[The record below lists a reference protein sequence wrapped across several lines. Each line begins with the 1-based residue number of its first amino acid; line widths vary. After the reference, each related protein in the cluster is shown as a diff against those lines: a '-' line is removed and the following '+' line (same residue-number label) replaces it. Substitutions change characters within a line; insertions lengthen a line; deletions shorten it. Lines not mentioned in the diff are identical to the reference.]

1 MSSMKIMKGLMF
13 AGLIGL
19 TGLLVGC
26 GGGGAGGATTTA
38 TTTPAAAAG
47 TPSLAVTLTDNAVPA
62 NAISTL
68 SAGITGIL
76 TATVRDQNGLVVP
89 NALVTFSTDA
99 AFGTFN
105 PASGTTLTNASG
117 VATVQISAGATS
129 GASTVNV
136 GAVWKVSGSDV
147 RASGGVNYIVSAGG
161 GGGVAALAIGAP
173 VLGTNPLSAYGTSSI
188 QVTVTNATAPLN
200 VTFTSP
206 CATSGKAF
214 LTPSVT
220 TIGNSATASYRDNG
234 CGNTDIITA
243 SLTTGVSA
251 SSTLTVTPP
260 SVSSIQ
266 YLSATPSV
274 ITLKGTGSATVPETS
289 TVKFRVLDTLGNPI
303 SRTVNFSLN
312 TTLGGITFSNGL
324 TTASATSDATTGDVQ
339 IGVNSGT
346 LPTPVRVLATIAG
359 TTIQTQ
365 SNQLTI
371 STGLPDQ
378 AHTSLSATTLNIDG
392 WGFDGTTTTLVIN
405 LADHFSNPVP
415 DGTVVNFVSEG
426 ARIGSSCT
434 TVDSTCSVTFTS
446 QNTRPVDGRVTVL
459 AFAVGEESFTDLNSN
474 GTVDNAG
481 EMVDSNG
488 LTADIREA
496 FVDYDEDGTRDLNE
510 PFFDFDGNGTFRAGG
525 DTVYNGILCT
535 AGAPICSATKSLHVN
550 QSLVIVLSD
559 SQPVS
564 AADIFSRLP
573 ALPLD
578 LGGCANKGGAFS
590 FNLLLRDLHDN
601 PLPAG
606 TTVNVSST
614 NGRIDLGSSAV
625 VPNSNSRYIPAAI
638 PPQSAFNFPVT
649 IVNDAPTTGVCADTT
664 LSGVLT
670 VSITA
675 PRGGRVNYTISVVN

>member
-1 MSSMKIMKGLMF
+1 MTV
-13 AGLIGL
+13 A
-19 TGLLVGC
+19 
-26 GGGGAGGATTTA
+26 
-38 TTTPAAAAG
+38 
-47 TPSLAVTLTDNAVPA
+47 LTDNAVVP

-68 SAGITGIL
+68 SAGITGVL
-76 TATVRDQNGLVVP
+76 TATVRDQNGLAVP
-89 NALVTFSTDA
+89 NALVTFSTDS

-117 VATVQISAGATS
+117 VATLQISAGATS

-136 GAVWKVSGSDV
+136 AAVWKENGTDV

-161 GGGVAALAIGAP
+161 VVVGLGINAP

-188 QVTVTNATAPLN
+188 QVTVTGATAPLN
-200 VTFTSP
+200 VSFTSS
-206 CATSGKAF
+206 CATSGKAI

-220 TIGNSATASYRDNG
+220 TIGNIASASYRDNG

-266 YLSATPSV
+266 YLSATPEV

-289 TVKFRVLDTLGNPI
+289 TVKFKVLDTLGNPI

-324 TTASATSDATTGDVQ
+324 TTASATSDATTGEVQ

-346 LPTPVRVLATIAG
+346 LPTPVRVLATISG

-365 SNQLTI
+365 SNQLTV

-378 AHTSLSATTLNIDG
+378 AHTSLTATTLNIDG
-392 WGFDGTTTTLVIN
+392 LRFDGATSVLNIN

-415 DGTVVNFVSEG
+415 DGTVVNFVAEG
-426 ARIGSSCT
+426 ARVGSSCT
-434 TVDSTCSVTFTS
+434 TVNSTCSVTFTS
-446 QNTRPVDGRVTVL
+446 QDIRPTDGRVTVL

-481 EMVDSNG
+481 EMINTNTLPPFPPLDTDMG
-488 LTADIREA
+488 EA
-496 FVDYDEDGTRDLNE
+496 FVDYNENDVRDANE
-510 PFFDFDGNGTFRAGG
+510 PFFDFDNDGLFRSGG
-525 DTVYNGILCT
+525 DGAYNGILCT
-535 AGAPICSATKSLHVN
+535 AGAPICFLPPPALPGTPARKSLHVK
-550 QSLVIVLSD
+550 QDLVIVLSD

-564 AADIFSRLP
+564 RADIFSRVP
-573 ALPLD
+573 DPID
-578 LGGCANKGGAFS
+578 LGGCGVNRGAAFP
-590 FNLLLRDLHDN
+590 FILLLRDRNNN

-606 TTVNVSST
+606 TTVSVSST
-614 NGRIDLGSSAV
+614 NGRIDVGSSMV
-625 VPNSNSRYIPAAI
+625 VPNSNDSYDNTRQD
-638 PPQSAFNFPVT
+638 QSAFNFPFT

-670 VSITA
+670 VRIVTL
-675 PRGGRVNYTISVVN
+675 RGERFDFTIPVNN